1 MKWDMEDMGAVMFL
15 PVVFCLHIV
24 LICLGFF
31 TGELLQGVDLLQGLV
46 LGCSARVEFAA
57 SSVCLGSSTNSC
69 SSGSGSDCVS
79 TPPGMVASRAA
90 QQC

>member
-31 TGELLQGVDLLQGLV
+31 TGELLESRGLQQVV
-46 LGCSARVEFAA
+46 LMHALAQKDTSCARACMPACLPVRLSA
-57 SSVCLGSSTNSC
+57 SS
-69 SSGSGSDCVS
+69 
-79 TPPGMVASRAA
+79 
-90 QQC
+90 